1 MEKISFNGT
10 ALEQDGSEKHL
21 IQSVLLD
28 QAAKK
33 QPSLEEGQEV
43 SNIGPM
49 SRRVSSS
56 IPPLKAG
63 KSYPHL

>member
-10 ALEQDGSEKHL
+10 SLEQDGSEKHL

-28 QAAKK
+28 QAAKN
-33 QPSLEEGQEV
+33 QPPLEGQEV
-43 SNIGPM
+43 SNIEPM
-49 SRRVSSS
+49 SRRVSLS